1 MKSIVLNGQTY
12 DIPEMTFEQICR
24 LEENG
29 VYLLNM
35 NRKDR
40 NVASML
46 RGIVAWIIDAEP
58 EVASATI
65 QAHLEKGGRIDDILI
80 AVREAMEESGF
91 FGNNQ
96 ARQEEPVRPMLQD
109 HQRSKNNNRKK
120 NTHHTPRS

>member
-96 ARQEEPVRPMLQD
+96 ARQKEPVRPMD
-109 HQRSKNNNRKK
+109 HQRKNNRKK
-120 NTHHTPRS
+120 NTPHTQRS

>member
-96 ARQEEPVRPMLQD
+96 ARQGEPVRPMD
-109 HQRSKNNNRKK
+109 HQRKNNRKK
-120 NTHHTPRS
+120 NTPHTQRS

>member
-96 ARQEEPVRPMLQD
+96 ARQKEPVRPTD
-109 HQRSKNNNRKK
+109 HQRKNNRKK
-120 NTHHTPRS
+120 NTPHTQRS

>member
-1 MKSIVLNGQTY
+1 MKSIVLNGQSY

-29 VYLLNM
+29 VYLLNL

-46 RGIVAWIIDAEP
+46 RGIVAWIMDAEP

-65 QAHLEKGGRIDDILI
+65 QAHLENGGRIDDILV
-80 AVREAMEESGF
+80 AVREAMENSGF
-91 FGNNQ
+91 FGKTQ
-96 ARQEEPVRPMLQD
+96 ARQEEPARPMLQD
-109 HQRSKNNNRKK
+109 HQRKNNQRK
-120 NTHHTPRS
+120 NTHHTQRS